1 MISFA
6 AVQDGVTLYPDLVKA
21 QVRMDTGEVVGL
33 EANNYWMNHTER
45 ENLAPQVDEQ
55 QALRAVSGR
64 LTVTGT
70 RLCVIPVDDGLDS
83 GKTEKLCWEFAG
95 EWNGSR
101 YFVYIDAE
109 TGEEEKVLKVVAGNG
124 GTLTI

>member
-1 MISFA
+1 
-6 AVQDGVTLYPDLVKA
+6 
-21 QVRMDTGEVVGL
+21 
-33 EANNYWMNHTER
+33 MNHTER

-64 LTVTGT
+64 LTVTGS
-70 RLCVIPVDDGLDS
+70 RLCVIPINDGLAS
-83 GKTEKLCWEFAG
+83 GKTEKLCWEFVG

-101 YFVYIDAE
+101 YFVYIEAE